1 MIVKILIGVVAVL
14 ALFVIV
20 VALQPG
26 SFRVSRSTKVAVTP
40 AAAFAHVNDLH
51 KWEAWNPWGKIDPA
65 MKLTYEGPETGVGSA
80 YHWDGN
86 SEVGAGS
93 ATITGSH
100 PDDRVELRLDFLR
113 PFENTCEAKFTFE
126 PAGDQTTVT
135 WSMEGKKNFFSKAM
149 CLFMSMDS
157 MIGGQFE
164 KGLADLKA
172 VVEAGQS
179 A

>member
-26 SFRVSRSTKVAVTP
+26 SFRVSRSTKIAVAP

-80 YHWDGN
+80 YRWDGN

-93 ATITGSH
+93 ATITESH

-113 PFENTCEAKFTFE
+113 PFKNTCECSSRSSP
-126 PAGDQTTVT
+126 PAI
-135 WSMEGKKNFFSKAM
+135 KRP
-149 CLFMSMDS
+149 
-157 MIGGQFE
+157 
-164 KGLADLKA
+164 
-172 VVEAGQS
+172 
-179 A
+179 